1 MSRGLPVFGH
11 LGMLIDVQAGD
22 TLTMNAVARYCELFK
37 KSSKTPKSFAY
48 FALAHWPELC
58 HDVLNLIG
66 CWPSSEP
73 ELAALQRA

>member
-1 MSRGLPVFGH
+1 
-11 LGMLIDVQAGD
+11 
-22 TLTMNAVARYCELFK
+22 MNIVARYCELFR
-37 KSSKTPKSFAY
+37 KSGKTPANFAR
-48 FALAHWPELC
+48 FALAHYAELC

>member
-1 MSRGLPVFGH
+1 
-11 LGMLIDVQAGD
+11 
-22 TLTMNAVARYCELFK
+22 MNAVARYCDLFK
-37 KSSKTPKSFAY
+37 KSGKTPAAFAR
-48 FALAHWPELC
+48 FALAHYYELC

>member
-1 MSRGLPVFGH
+1 
-11 LGMLIDVQAGD
+11 MLIDVQAGD
-22 TLTMNAVARYCELFK
+22 TLTMNAVARYCDLFK
-37 KSSKTPKSFAY
+37 KSGKTPAAFAR
-48 FALAHWPELC
+48 FALAHYYELC

>member
-1 MSRGLPVFGH
+1 M
-11 LGMLIDVQAGD
+11 D
-22 TLTMNAVARYCELFK
+22 TNAVARYCELFR
-37 KSSKTPKSFAY
+37 KSGKTPANFAR
-48 FALAHWPELC
+48 FALTHYAELC